1 MSKLSRSIYFAEGD
15 LLLQTSKTL
24 TASVWH
30 CCDVRHAGRCRAVD
44 RVRRHVRD
52 APVVFGAHRE
62 SGVHS
67 VCHSMTVHS
76 VYYTPSKP
84 QLRPIDAKQ
93 TKKRRTKAIVR
104 CQDRSSLK
112 NSFKYTKPRAS
123 VDHALQAS
131 EESRQRLCR
140 KVLAN

>member
-1 MSKLSRSIYFAEGD
+1 MKIKKISMSKLSRSIYFAEGD

-67 VCHSMTVHS
+67 V
-76 VYYTPSKP
+76 P
-84 QLRPIDAKQ
+84 QCLPQYDRTQCVLHTIQ
-93 TKKRRTKAIVR
+93 TAV
-104 CQDRSSLK
+104 
-112 NSFKYTKPRAS
+112 A
-123 VDHALQAS
+123 
-131 EESRQRLCR
+131 
-140 KVLAN
+140 AN